1 MEYNDRQFSNPHH
14 HHHLLNNFTYTR
26 PINSHARN
34 PSSAPPTS
42 ETQSPPLI
50 PHTKASGSRGVRL
63 GGTYHRRMYKDALPI
78 SSSPAA
84 HPSNPCAIT
93 APCVSSHPTRDGV
106 IVCDLLHDL
115 ARSVYNN
122 THSLIRHRRLPS
134 HWNSIRSHA
143 TWSKVISHVDLL
155 IRKFGLP

>member
-14 HHHLLNNFTYTR
+14 HHHHPASSLTPDPSIHMQGIPRQHRQLPRPSLL
-26 PINSHARN
+26 H
-34 PSSAPPTS
+34 SSPT
-42 ETQSPPLI
+42 PKPL
-50 PHTKASGSRGVRL
+50 VRVACVL
-63 GGTYHRRMYKDALPI
+63 VGRIYKDAVPI

-93 APCVSSHPTRDGV
+93 APSVSSHPTRDGV

-122 THSLIRHRRLPS
+122 THSLIRAS
-134 HWNSIRSHA
+134 SIAFSQTQHSQSCY
-143 TWSKVISHVDLL
+143 TV
-155 IRKFGLP
+155 